1 MARSWALG
9 IVEEAANRKVEKD
22 VYPILIR
29 DGESYKEGW
38 GFKSLL
44 GAMWSQMRM
53 FMLGD
58 ERYVPCLRCGEIFFK
73 TRRDKV
79 YCSGVCSNRASSA
92 RADARKRRRQQEARE
107 ATRRKL
113 RGQD

>member
-1 MARSWALG
+1 M
-9 IVEEAANRKVEKD
+9 NKKVEKD
-22 VYPILIR
+22 VYPVLL
-29 DGESYKEGW
+29 GERGSYEEGW

-44 GAMWSQMRM
+44 GAMWLQMRW

-58 ERYVPCLRCGEIFFK
+58 RDEGFCQRCGKLFTK

-79 YCSGVCSNRASSA
+79 YCGDVCSGRDRAA
-92 RADARKRRRQQEARE
+92 EAYRRKKQSQQEARE

-113 RGQD
+113 KR